1 MILLRGAEGAEQSI
15 QKPNL
20 CELCGSARE
29 LVSLLNGVVRLGEV
43 IDDAGGHG
51 EAEAAG

>member
-1 MILLRGAEGAEQSI
+1 MIPRRGAEGAEQSI

-29 LVSLLNGVVRLGEV
+29 LVFRRNGVVGSGEV
-43 IDDAGGHG
+43 VDDAGGHG